1 MFFIKLEHI
10 MVLSACCCVCRRCR
24 HLCIPYSVVAVV
36 LTLSVVV
43 SSVTDPPSLPLPRLS
58 PTIGP
63 LGEPSDNDVNNDPA
77 GKPRLPVDRAS
88 QTSTAP

>member
-10 MVLSACCCVCRRCR
+10 MVLSACCCVCRRCC
-24 HLCIPYSVVAVV
+24 HLCIPYSVVVVV

-43 SSVTDPPSLPLPRLS
+43 SSATDPPSLPLPRLS

-63 LGEPSDNDVNNDPA
+63 SGEPSDNDVNDDPA
-77 GKPRLPVDRAS
+77 GKPRLPLGRAS
-88 QTSTAP
+88 QTLTAP